1 MALKVRLGGT
11 ATRGAHPS
19 SIDLSGLPPRV
30 VQAVAQMT
38 ALCHQQLGSERSPEA
53 FEETERRVR
62 ESMHVLGCEIL
73 GACAE
78 SRDDGAPRI
87 ERDGQ
92 SWFRV
97 APTPKTIMSSLG
109 PVAYRRARYRTGAS
123 STSLMPVDESL
134 GLVNDYLTRPA
145 AQLGL
150 MMMGLCTARE
160 AEEFFEKVG
169 GMTPSVSTLQ
179 RLTAC

>member
-1 MALKVRLGGT
+1 MAVSQPRL
-11 ATRGAHPS
+11 PS

-38 ALCHQQLGSERSPEA
+38 AVCHQQLGSERSFEA

-87 ERDGQ
+87 ERDGR

-109 PVAYRRARYRTGAS
+109 PVTYRRAR
-123 STSLMPVDESL
+123 
-134 GLVNDYLTRPA
+134 
-145 AQLGL
+145 
-150 MMMGLCTARE
+150 
-160 AEEFFEKVG
+160 
-169 GMTPSVSTLQ
+169 
-179 RLTAC
+179 